1 MKPKS
6 PIKRLIDNSIQD
18 PELKQLFLSTPE
30 LQLLQDE
37 IKKEFQTYEDRIRR
51 YQERLRFNLKDTQVK
66 SAADEKEIKSLAYK
80 AYHDGLTGLPNRT
93 YLFERIEAAI
103 MQAHRHANPFAIMF
117 IDLDGFKTINDTYG
131 HDFGDMMLQLV
142 ANRLV
147 EITRETDMVARL
159 AGDEFCVHL
168 MNMETAAHSARV
180 AKAIIEGFNEPIK
193 VDGHAFQI
201 NLSIGISHY
210 PMDGQTTKQLMKNA
224 DVAMYEAKK
233 RGSNLFQFY
242 EHRLTE
248 RVTERLEFEKDL
260 ADAIAEQELE
270 LTFQPYLNLA
280 NGKINLLDVGM
291 HWKHDVR
298 GHINSELFYQGT
310 ANSQVLMRLL
320 EWQVSEC
327 TRLQNVWQLRGYPAT
342 TMRIHID
349 EKQFFHK
356 ELFKYLSKGTNAATD
371 IDIELVISEACFQS
385 DPETSKRI
393 LRQANKQG
401 FKSGLDFKGAGF
413 LPIKTLKDSIINSL
427 TIEHNSLSPSIDEE
441 EHSNLIQGLKLLCDS
456 IAIDL
461 SVSGIE
467 TDIQQKRYVK
477 HGVTMLS
484 GPHFTEPQSEEQL
497 ESVLKRFKD
506 TNAVIN
512 SADSYA
518 KIVNN

>member
-30 LQLLQDE
+30 LQQLLDQ
-37 IKKEFQTYEDRIRR
+37 IKNKFQTYEDRIRR
-51 YQERLRFNLKDTQVK
+51 YQERLRFNLKDTQIT
-66 SAADEKEIKSLAYK
+66 SAVDDQEIKSLAYK

-103 MQAHRHANPFAIMF
+103 MQAHRHANPFAVMF
-117 IDLDGFKTINDTYG
+117 IDLDGFKTINDNYG

-142 ANRLV
+142 ANRLI

-180 AKAIIEGFNEPIK
+180 AKAIIEGFKQPIR
-193 VDGHAFQI
+193 VDGHEFQI

-248 RVTERLEFEKDL
+248 RVTERLEFERDL
-260 ADAIAEQELE
+260 ADAISQHELE
-270 LTFQPYLNLA
+270 LTFQPYINLV
-280 NGKINLLDVGM
+280 NGKINLLDIGM
-291 HWKHDVR
+291 HWKHDIR
-298 GHINSELFYQGT
+298 GYIDSELFYQGT
-310 ANSQVLMRLL
+310 ANSQVLMKLL
-320 EWQVSEC
+320 QWQVSEC
-327 TRLQNVWQLRGYPAT
+327 CRLQNVWQLRGYPAT
-342 TMRIHID
+342 TMRIHVD

-356 ELFKYLSKGTNAATD
+356 ELFKYLSVETSAVSQNH
-371 IDIELVISEACFQS
+371 IELIISERCFQS

-393 LRQANKQG
+393 LRQAHQQG
-401 FKSGLDFKGAGF
+401 FKSSLDFKGAGF
-413 LPIKTLKDSIINSL
+413 LPITTLKESTINSI
-427 TIEHNSLSPSIDEE
+427 TIEHNSLSRAMDEVE
-441 EHSNLIQGLKLLCDS
+441 YSDLTLGLKLLCDS

-461 SVSGIE
+461 TVSGIE
-467 TDIQQKRYVK
+467 TDHQQARYMK
-477 HGVTMLS
+477 QGVNVLS
-484 GPHFTEPQSEEQL
+484 GPHFSEPQSEQQIET
-497 ESVLKRFKD
+497 VLKRFKES
-506 TNAVIN
+506 N
-512 SADSYA
+512 SVVNSVGSYGQ
-518 KIVNN
+518 IVSN

>member
-30 LQLLQDE
+30 LQQLLDQ
-37 IKKEFQTYEDRIRR
+37 IKNKFQTYEDRIRR
-51 YQERLRFNLKDTQVK
+51 YQERLRFNLKDTQIT
-66 SAADEKEIKSLAYK
+66 SAVDDQEIKSLAYK

-103 MQAHRHANPFAIMF
+103 MQAHRHANPFAVMF
-117 IDLDGFKTINDTYG
+117 IDLDGFKTINDNYG
-131 HDFGDMMLQLV
+131 HDFGDMMLQLI
-142 ANRLV
+142 ANRLI

-180 AKAIIEGFNEPIK
+180 AKAIIEGFKQPIR
-193 VDGHAFQI
+193 VDGHEFQI

-248 RVTERLEFEKDL
+248 RVTERLEFERDL
-260 ADAIAEQELE
+260 ADAISQHELE
-270 LTFQPYLNLA
+270 LTFQPYINLV
-280 NGKINLLDVGM
+280 NGKINLLDIGM
-291 HWKHDVR
+291 HWKHDIR
-298 GHINSELFYQGT
+298 GYIDSELFYQGT
-310 ANSQVLMRLL
+310 ANSQVLMKLL
-320 EWQVSEC
+320 QWQVSEC
-327 TRLQNVWQLRGYPAT
+327 CRLQNVWQLRGYPAT
-342 TMRIHID
+342 TMRIHVD

-356 ELFKYLSKGTNAATD
+356 ELFKYLSVETSAVSQNH
-371 IDIELVISEACFQS
+371 IELIISERCFQS

-393 LRQANKQG
+393 LRQAHQQG
-401 FKSGLDFKGAGF
+401 FKSSLDFKGAGF
-413 LPIKTLKDSIINSL
+413 LPITTLKESTINSI
-427 TIEHNSLSPSIDEE
+427 TIEHNSLSRAMDEVE
-441 EHSNLIQGLKLLCDS
+441 YSDLTLGLKLLCDS

-461 SVSGIE
+461 TVSGIE
-467 TDIQQKRYVK
+467 TDHQQARYMK
-477 HGVTMLS
+477 QGVNVLS
-484 GPHFTEPQSEEQL
+484 GPHFSEPQSEQQIET
-497 ESVLKRFKD
+497 VLKRFKES
-506 TNAVIN
+506 N
-512 SADSYA
+512 SVVNSVGSYGQ
-518 KIVNN
+518 IVSN

>member
-30 LQLLQDE
+30 LQQLQDD

-117 IDLDGFKTINDTYG
+117 IDLDGFKTINDSYG

-147 EITRETDMVARL
+147 ETTRETDMVARL

-180 AKAIIEGFNEPIK
+180 AKAIIEGFKQPIR
-193 VDGHAFQI
+193 VEGHEFQI

-260 ADAIAEQELE
+260 ADAISERELE
-270 LTFQPYLNLA
+270 LTFQPYINLV
-280 NGKINLLDVGM
+280 NGKINLLDVDM
-291 HWKHDVR
+291 HWKHDIR
-298 GHINSELFYQGT
+298 GYINSELFYQGT
-310 ANSQVLMRLL
+310 ANTQVLMKLL
-320 EWQVSEC
+320 QWQISEC
-327 TRLQNVWQLRGYPAT
+327 CRLQKVWQLRGYPTT
-342 TMRIHID
+342 TMRIHMD
-349 EKQFFHK
+349 ENQFFHK
-356 ELFKYLSKGTNAATD
+356 ELFKYLSMGTSSASESN
-371 IDIELVISEACFQS
+371 IELIISEGCFQS
-385 DPETSKRI
+385 DPEASKRI
-393 LRQANKQG
+393 LRQAHQQG

-413 LPIKTLKDSIINSL
+413 LPIKTLKDSAINSI
-427 TIEHNSLSPSIDEE
+427 TIEHNSLSRSIAEN
-441 EHSNLIQGLKLLCDS
+441 EHSDLILGLKLLCDS
-456 IAIDL
+456 IGIEL
-461 SVSGIE
+461 TVSGIE
-467 TDIQQKRYVK
+467 TDVQQARYMK
-477 HGVTMLS
+477 HGVNVLS
-484 GPHFTEPQSEEQL
+484 GPHFTEPQTEYQL
-497 ESVLKRFKD
+497 ETVLKRFKESN
-506 TNAVIN
+506 TVIN

-518 KIVNN
+518 QIVNN